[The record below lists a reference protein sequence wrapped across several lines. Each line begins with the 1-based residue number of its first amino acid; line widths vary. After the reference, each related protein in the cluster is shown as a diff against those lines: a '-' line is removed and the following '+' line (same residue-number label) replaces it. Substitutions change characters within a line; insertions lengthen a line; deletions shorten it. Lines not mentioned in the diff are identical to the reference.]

1 MINVTKETFDEF
13 MIEIGKAPLLTLEQE
28 NFYIKRAQ
36 QGSQRAMQAICN
48 ANMRFV
54 VSVANAQ
61 RGDIDIISAI
71 HIAEPGL
78 THAVKTYDIASEI
91 KFHAYAAE
99 CMKECFKKSSKRLK
113 ITKTITERSA
123 TECSTAESVNM
134 NEDVLIHLPLQRIKD
149 VDIDRDIS
157 SIHCLKKMPDE
168 KVQEKLSCLTDR
180 EREVMQMLIGYGCTI
195 MSVNEV
201 ADHFELLPSRIRQI
215 RDKALKKINSA
226 EN

>member
-13 MIEIGKAPLLTLEQE
+13 MIEIGKAPLLTPEQE
-28 NFYIKRAQ
+28 SLYIKRAQ

-54 VSVANAQ
+54 VSVANINK
-61 RGDIDIISAI
+61 GNLDIISAI
-71 HIAEPGL
+71 HIAEPGF
-78 THAVKTYDIASEI
+78 TYAVKTYDTASDK
-91 KFHAYAAE
+91 KFLAYAAE
-99 CMKECFKKSSKRLK
+99 CMKECFKKNSRRLK
-113 ITKTITERSA
+113 ITKTIAERNTTES
-123 TECSTAESVNM
+123 ENM
-134 NEDVLIHLPLQRIKD
+134 NEQGEITMPHLRLD
-149 VDIDRDIS
+149 DFEHVDEVMDIS
-157 SIHCLKKMPDE
+157 SIQTLKKMADVQ
-168 KVQEKLSCLTDR
+168 VQEKLRCLTNR
-180 EREVMQMLIGYGCTI
+180 EREVMQMLIGHGCAS

>member
-13 MIEIGKAPLLTLEQE
+13 MIEIGKAPLLTPEQE
-28 NFYIKRAQ
+28 KFYIKQAQ
-36 QGSQRAMQAICN
+36 QGSQRAMQAIYD
-48 ANMRFV
+48 ANMRFL
-54 VSVANAQ
+54 VSVANVNK
-61 RGDIDIISAI
+61 GDLDIISAI

-78 THAVKTYDIASEI
+78 TYAVKTYDMASEK
-91 KFHAYAAE
+91 KFLAYAAE
-99 CMKECFKKSSKRLK
+99 CMKKCFKKNSNRLE

-123 TECSTAESVNM
+123 AESENM
-134 NEDVLIHLPLQRIKD
+134 NEQGEITMPHLRLD
-149 VDIDRDIS
+149 DFEHVDENLDIS
-157 SIHCLKKMPDE
+157 TIQTLKKMSE
-168 KVQEKLSCLTDR
+168 AQVQEKLSCLTDR
-180 EREVMQMLIGYGCTI
+180 EREVMQMLIGYGCAS

>member
-13 MIEIGKAPLLTLEQE
+13 MIECGKAPLLTSEQE
-28 NFYIKRAQ
+28 IFYIKQAQ
-36 QGSQRAMQAICN
+36 QGSQRAMQTICN

-78 THAVKTYDIASEI
+78 THAVITYDTASEI

-99 CMKECFKKSSKRLK
+99 CMKECFKKSSRRLK
-113 ITKTITERSA
+113 ITKTITERNTTGS
-123 TECSTAESVNM
+123 ENM
-134 NEDVLIHLPLQRIKD
+134 NEQGEILMPHMQLDDFEH
-149 VDIDRDIS
+149 VDEVMDIS
-157 SIHCLKKMPDE
+157 SIQMLKKMPE
-168 KVQEKLSCLTDR
+168 AQVQEKLSCLTDR
-180 EREVMQMLIGYGCTI
+180 EREVMQMLIGYGCAS

-215 RDKALKKINSA
+215 RDKAMKKINST

>member
-13 MIEIGKAPLLTLEQE
+13 MIEIGKAPLLTSEQE
-28 NFYIKRAQ
+28 IFYIKQAQ
-36 QGSQRAMQAICN
+36 QGSQRAMQTICN

-78 THAVKTYDIASEI
+78 THAVKTYDTASEI
-91 KFHAYAAE
+91 KFHAYAVE
-99 CMKECFKKSSKRLK
+99 CMKECFKKSSKSLK
-113 ITKTITERSA
+113 ITKTITERDT
-123 TECSTAESVNM
+123 TESEHM
-134 NEDVLIHLPLQRIKD
+134 NEQGEILMPHMQLDDFEH
-149 VDIDRDIS
+149 VDEVMDIS
-157 SIHCLKKMPDE
+157 SIQSLKEIDDSQ
-168 KVQEKLSCLTDR
+168 VQEKLSCLTNR
-180 EREVMQMLIGYGCTI
+180 ELEVMQMLIGYGCAS

-201 ADHFELLPSRIRQI
+201 ADHFELLPLRIRQI